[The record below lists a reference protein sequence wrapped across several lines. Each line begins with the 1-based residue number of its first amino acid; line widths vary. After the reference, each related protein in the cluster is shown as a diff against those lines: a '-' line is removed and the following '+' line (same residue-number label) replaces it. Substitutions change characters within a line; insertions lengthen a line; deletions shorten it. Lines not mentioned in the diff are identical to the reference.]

1 MKIILKIF
9 VIVLLIAN
17 IQNKCIAQD
26 GINRKAFVSINSGVY
41 LPSMSDF
48 NRIYNSHYAF
58 INGISLGIPFMN
70 EDLFFYSKAMYFQ
83 KYGTPIIYHF
93 NSSNGVSNTY
103 TTQEGDVALQ
113 QLLLNIGIQ
122 YNLSFG
128 LTNMLAF
135 NGGISLIKASEKI
148 SNSPSNSDLKANG
161 FAGYF
166 LGVGYEKRISDKF
179 GLFSEVQYNFDRLI
193 LKTFDISYGGANIN
207 LGVKYYFSQ
216 RMRQ

>member
-1 MKIILKIF
+1 MKNILKIF
-9 VIVLLIAN
+9 IIIILIAH
-17 IQNKCIAQD
+17 IQNKCVAQD
-26 GINRKAFVSINSGVY
+26 SINRKGFISINSGIY
-41 LPSMSDF
+41 LPSMSNF

-58 INGISLGIPFMN
+58 INGISLGIPFTN
-70 EDLFFYSKAMYFQ
+70 ENVFFYCKAMYFQ
-83 KYGTPIIYHF
+83 KSGTPTIYHF

-122 YNLSFG
+122 YNLSFE
-128 LTNMLAF
+128 LTNIITF

-148 SNSPSNSDLKANG
+148 SNSPSNSDSKANG

-166 LGVGYEKRISDKF
+166 LGIGYEKRILDKF

-193 LKTFDISYGGANIN
+193 FKTLEISYGGTNIN
-207 LGVKYYFSQ
+207 VGIRYYFSQ
-216 RMRQ
+216 K